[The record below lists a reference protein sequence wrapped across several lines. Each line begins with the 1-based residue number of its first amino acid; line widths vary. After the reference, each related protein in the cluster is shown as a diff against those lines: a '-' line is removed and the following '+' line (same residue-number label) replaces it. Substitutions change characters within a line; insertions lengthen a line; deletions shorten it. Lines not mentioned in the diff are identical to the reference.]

1 MKISF
6 EEKQELEAIYQSF
19 FTNEKIQR
27 MRDIEMHRGSD
38 TFTHSF
44 KVAKTAIKRAL
55 RHKKV
60 DLKAVLVGS
69 ILHDYYLYDWRKNRS
84 LLKKHGKNHPKIAAT
99 NAKKDFDIDEFVQSI
114 IKAHMWPIN
123 FKDFPNSKEARIVN
137 LADDHI
143 ALKESLTSRRFKAKR
158 KEKYE
163 NYIKSLF

>member
-1 MKISF
+1 MKISLD
-6 EEKQELEAIYQSF
+6 EKKELEAIYQSF
-19 FTNEKIQR
+19 FNNEKIIR
-27 MRDIEMHRGSD
+27 MKEIEMHRGSD

-44 KVAKTAIKRAL
+44 KVAKVAIKRAL

-60 DLKAVLVGS
+60 DLKAVLVGA
-69 ILHDYYLYDWRKNRS
+69 ILHDYYLYDWRRDRS
-84 LLKKHGKNHPKIAAT
+84 LLKKHGKNHPKIAAK
-99 NAKKDFDIDEFVQSI
+99 NAVEDFGIDEFVQSI

-123 FKDFPNSKEARIVN
+123 FKDFPKSKEARIVN

-158 KEKYE
+158 KEIYD